1 MNAST
6 TKRPPR
12 RVILVMG
19 MHRSGTSAATR
30 VVSLLGAA
38 LGGPLIPPGI
48 DNPKGFWELA
58 AAVKINDK
66 LLKGLGRTWY
76 DMREMPANWLESP
89 AAQEALPE
97 IMRVIR
103 EDFRN
108 QSLCVLKDPRLC
120 LVAPLWIKALRA
132 SGFKVNCLF
141 VIRDPNAV
149 VDSLHLRNEWPRA
162 PLFLMWVQ
170 YLMEAEAG
178 TAHSPRAM
186 IAYEQLVSDWRGT
199 MARVAEDLGFPW
211 PVDFDAAA
219 SEIDGFLESGHKNP
233 GIDVA
238 GPVPNPLRVLPGFVA
253 DLYSACRAIVDRK
266 GDWSGIARLRKSF
279 EDAADLYATHI
290 DNLLNER
297 WAAEAKAQKAAATLA
312 DVNSMPKI
320 EWGERLENL
329 DAGVA
334 NLSSRMDE
342 LLARIAGVK
351 VQEEPAMADNARV
364 QTLEQG
370 LRELAGKNADT
381 DARLSE
387 RMQPIEQRL
396 EKLTIE
402 SAQTDAQLT
411 ERIAEI
417 RSQME
422 RPQREIQERL
432 SRMEQR
438 AGEQA
443 SALSALELRW
453 QRRVD
458 RQERL
463 LQTLHRRLEQLE
475 PTLIG
480 RLDAAY
486 AELCKRHDA
495 LERELPQALATKQEL
510 ADRIEALTSSTSWKV
525 TAPLRWLKMRLQ
537 PRARV
542 IK

>member
-6 TKRPPR
+6 TKQPPR

-30 VVSLLGAA
+30 VVNLLGAG
-38 LGGPLIPPGI
+38 LGGPLIPPGA

-58 AAVKINDK
+58 AAVKINDD

-76 DMREMPANWLESP
+76 DMREMTANWLDSP
-89 AAQEALPE
+89 AAQEALAD

-103 EDFRN
+103 KNFRG
-108 QSLCVLKDPRLC
+108 QPLCVLKDPRLC
-120 LVAPLWIKALRA
+120 LVAPLWIKALKA
-132 SGFKVNCLF
+132 SGFKVDCLF

-178 TAHSPRAM
+178 TTHSPRAM

-199 MARVAEDLGFPW
+199 MARVAEDLKFQW
-211 PVDFDAAA
+211 PVDFDVAA
-219 SEIDGFLESGHKNP
+219 SEIDGFLENGRKNP
-233 GIDVA
+233 ATDVA
-238 GPVPNPLRVLPGFVA
+238 GSGSNPLRVLPGFVA

-266 GDWSGIARLRKSF
+266 GDWSGIVRLRKSF
-279 EDAADLYATHI
+279 KHAAELYATHI

-312 DVNSMPKI
+312 DVNSIPKT
-320 EWGERLENL
+320 EWCERLENL

-334 NLSSRMDE
+334 GLSSRVDE
-342 LLARIAGVK
+342 LLARTAGAK
-351 VQEEPAMADNARV
+351 MQEEQAMSDNTHVETLGRDLEASARKV
-364 QTLEQG
+364 IEI
-370 LRELAGKNADT
+370 
-381 DARLSE
+381 DAR
-387 RMQPIEQRL
+387 
-396 EKLTIE
+396 
-402 SAQTDAQLT
+402 LT

-417 RSQME
+417 RSQVE
-422 RPQREIQERL
+422 RSQREVQERL
-432 SRMEQR
+432 VPMEQR
-438 AGEQA
+438 VGEQA

-475 PTLIG
+475 PMLIG
-480 RLDAAY
+480 KLDAAY
-486 AELCKRHDA
+486 AELSRRNDKLDAAYAELSKRYDA
-495 LERELPQALATKQEL
+495 LGQKLPPALAARQEL

-525 TAPLRWLKMRLQ
+525 TAPLRWVKMRLQ